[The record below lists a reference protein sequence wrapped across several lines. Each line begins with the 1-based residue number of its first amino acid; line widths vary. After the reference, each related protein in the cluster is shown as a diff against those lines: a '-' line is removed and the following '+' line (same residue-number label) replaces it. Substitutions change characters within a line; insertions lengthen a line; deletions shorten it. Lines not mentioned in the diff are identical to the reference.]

1 MANENCPI
9 PNNINPLSP
18 TGFKL
23 SITKIPEVTYF
34 CQEANLPELGLESVD
49 IGTPFSVSAVPGE
62 MLRFGELSVN
72 FIVDEEMKN
81 YKAIHTWL
89 VGLGFPEDYLQYQA
103 LVNSQQTSTNLPLPG
118 ALPVPKFGDML
129 GNYSDGVLEILG
141 SSNTAVQT
149 IRFVDLHPVNLG
161 TLNFQAN
168 ATDVNYLIG
177 SATFKY
183 TYYSFVE
190 PVTI

>member
-1 MANENCPI
+1 MASANCPI

-34 CQEANLPELGLESVD
+34 CQEANLPEIGLESID
-49 IGTPFSVSAVPGE
+49 IGTPFSVSALPGE
-62 MLRFGELSVN
+62 MLRFGELTIN

-81 YKAIHTWL
+81 YKAIHEWL
-89 VGLGFPEDYLQYQA
+89 IGLGFPESYTQYQA
-103 LVNSQQTSTNLPLPG
+103 LVAAQQTSTTTALG
-118 ALPVPKFGDML
+118 EALPVPKFGNML

-141 SSNTAVQT
+141 SNNTTVQT
-149 IRFVDLHPVNLG
+149 IHFVDLHPVGLG

-168 ATDVNYLIG
+168 VTDINYLTG

-183 TYYSFVE
+183 TYYNFVE